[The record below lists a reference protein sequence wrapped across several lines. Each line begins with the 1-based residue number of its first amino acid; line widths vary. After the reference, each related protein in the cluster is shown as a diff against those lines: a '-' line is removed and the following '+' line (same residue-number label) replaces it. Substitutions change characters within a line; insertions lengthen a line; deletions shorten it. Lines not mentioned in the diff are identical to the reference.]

1 MPPKGVSKA
10 VNKKCPE
17 CKKQVPVAT
26 KHCHCGHQ
34 FFEERR
40 RSTTSNPSEV
50 EDLEDNTL
58 KDMKPSRGVAT
69 SSSVSGM
76 MAMASSVG
84 KGELGSPAPE
94 GKRRSERVKREKPN
108 FYDALEYENQMR
120 KARKERQK
128 EEPPNPT
135 GRVKRE
141 RKVKNNSEPV
151 SVAIYRYNKDEDE
164 DEEPVKEKKKKKKKK
179 NNNNGEK
186 KEEEVDEDIMLG
198 ISAEKE
204 RQYSIVLSDI
214 NFKLGLNNPKF
225 IKI

>member
-10 VNKKCPE
+10 VNKKCRE

-40 RSTTSNPSEV
+40 RSTTSNTSEV
-50 EDLEDNTL
+50 EEIDDGQL
-58 KDMKPSRGVAT
+58 KEMKPSRGSAT
-69 SSSVSGM
+69 STAVSGIM
-76 MAMASSVG
+76 SLTASVG
-84 KGELGSPAPE
+84 KGDLGSSAPE

-151 SVAIYRYNKDEDE
+151 SVTMYRYNKVSIQ
-164 DEEPVKEKKKKKKKK
+164 PR
-179 NNNNGEK
+179 GRQAGRCP
-186 KEEEVDEDIMLG
+186 KEENALPPREECNQL
-198 ISAEKE
+198 
-204 RQYSIVLSDI
+204 L
-214 NFKLGLNNPKF
+214 
-225 IKI
+225 